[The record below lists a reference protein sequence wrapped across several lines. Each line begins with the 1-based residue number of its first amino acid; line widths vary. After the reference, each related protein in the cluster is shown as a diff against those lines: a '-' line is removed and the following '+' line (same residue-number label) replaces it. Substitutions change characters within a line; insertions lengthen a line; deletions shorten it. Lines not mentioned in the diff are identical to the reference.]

1 VQAAQILAIAT
12 SNHTNNVSNAS
23 LSNRKKHRNNFAN
36 IEGRRASIEELR
48 QRATIKHKKDSHA
61 YGERWI
67 ARCCGESI
75 YQNKQYIQLWGEETG
90 KKPQTWDLTARD
102 GLTTVP
108 GSGNT
113 TNLALIKKYASG
125 CNGIHFMYLLLNPQ
139 VFEWYAPFY
148 HRLCINNTI
157 RSVLKL
163 STERPFSWGLSSEL
177 LSLDQSTFIP
187 FLGALKVR

>member
-1 VQAAQILAIAT
+1 MIHKSQTAVPLLSSPRPCKRLSEETVRPKRITEPSIHAARSVKSNWASVDDSHFLRQSERVVQAAQILAIAT

-90 KKPQTWDLTARD
+90 KKPQTWDQLATA
-102 GLTTVP
+102 
-108 GSGNT
+108 
-113 TNLALIKKYASG
+113 
-125 CNGIHFMYLLLNPQ
+125 
-139 VFEWYAPFY
+139 
-148 HRLCINNTI
+148 
-157 RSVLKL
+157 
-163 STERPFSWGLSSEL
+163 
-177 LSLDQSTFIP
+177 
-187 FLGALKVR
+187 